1 MKQSVRIGVIG
12 AGLGG
17 ATLGGLL
24 QRAGFDVRVFEQ
36 APAFERI
43 GAGIH
48 LTANVMK
55 VLRHLGVER
64 TLSDVGLHPDSFVS
78 RKWDDGSVLF
88 QLPLGKAGEEAY
100 GATYITVHR
109 GDLHAAII
117 SAMQPGTVEFG
128 KKLLAVDRAGGA
140 LKLEFADG
148 SEAEFDA
155 LIGADGVN
163 SCVRQVL
170 LGPDRPRYTG
180 HVAHRAIYPSQL
192 LTGLKV
198 HNCTKWWG
206 PKSHILIYYITKAR
220 NEIYLVTSAPQAE
233 WNETASF
240 VPCSRDEVLAAF
252 EGFHTEVREVI
263 ARAPQLTKWPI
274 FDREPLDSWTDGNIT
289 MIGDACHPMRP
300 YMAQGAAMAIEDAAI
315 LSRCFATSETS
326 DVAEV
331 FALYEANRMPRT
343 REVQRVSLSNTFL
356 REPTD
361 PSWAFGY
368 DAITVPLRNSSVKI
382 G

>member
-1 MKQSVRIGVIG
+1 MKRDIRIGVIG

-24 QRAGFDVRVFEQ
+24 QRAGFRVRVFEQ
-36 APAFERI
+36 ALAFERI

-55 VLRHLGVER
+55 VLRHLGVEKP
-64 TLSDVGLHPDSFVS
+64 LSEVGLHPDSFVS

-88 QLPLGKAGEEAY
+88 ELPLGKSGEERY
-100 GATYITVHR
+100 GAPYITVHR

-117 SAMQPGTVEFG
+117 STIQPGTVQFG
-128 KKLLAVDRAGGA
+128 KKLVKVDRRAD
-140 LKLEFADG
+140 KLQLGFSDG
-148 SEAEFDA
+148 STDEFDA
-155 LIGADGVN
+155 LVGADGVN

-170 LGPDRPRYTG
+170 LGPDKPRYTG
-180 HVAHRAIYPSQL
+180 HVAHRAIYPSDL
-192 LTGLKV
+192 VADLNV
-198 HNCTKWWG
+198 RNCTKWWG

-240 VPCSRDEVLAAF
+240 VPCARDEVLAAF
-252 EGFHTEVREVI
+252 EGFHPEVREVI
-263 ARAPQLTKWPI
+263 ARAPHLAKWPI
-274 FDREPLDSWTDGNIT
+274 FDREPLDRWSDGNIT
-289 MIGDACHPMRP
+289 MLGDACHPMRP

-315 LSRCFATSETS
+315 LSRCFGDS
-326 DVAEV
+326 DTCSLEEV
-331 FALYEANRMPRT
+331 FALYEANRVPRT
-343 REVQRVSLSNTFL
+343 SEVQRVSLSNTFL

-361 PSWAFGY
+361 PSWAFAY
-368 DAITVPLRNSSVKI
+368 DAITVPLQKS
-382 G
+382 